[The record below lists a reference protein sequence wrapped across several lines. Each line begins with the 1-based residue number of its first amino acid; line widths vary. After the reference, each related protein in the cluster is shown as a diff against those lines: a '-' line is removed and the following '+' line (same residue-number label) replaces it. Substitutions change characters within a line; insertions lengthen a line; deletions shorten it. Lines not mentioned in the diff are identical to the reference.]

1 MRYVFSMDKIDN
13 DNYMLKSWCTKD
25 ITEPDEQWYI
35 FKIFKKDWIHKP
47 YPFEKQNSIIEKKK
61 QYFWK
66 FIPETELIKNDD
78 GSYYIKQKFI
88 KWKLVKF
95 VDVNQ
100 LNGQTLSD
108 LLELLKWYIAYCKDE
123 WVEMDIL
130 WCQQDINVS
139 VSIRERRLL
148 FYTRLLNSFLSSTN
162 IMISD
167 DGKVY
172 MIDVCDTMPLKLD
185 RKVNKIKNTVRLAI
199 MELWIKKT
207 ILKLRFLINIKNR
220 ELLSLLSW

>member
-1 MRYVFSMDKIDN
+1 MDKIDN
-13 DNYMLKSWCTKD
+13 YTLRAWCTKD

-35 FKIFKKDWIHKP
+35 FKIFKIDWIHKP

-78 GSYYIKQKFI
+78 DSYYIKQKFI
-88 KWKLVKF
+88 RWRLIKF

-100 LNGQTLSD
+100 LNQQTLSD

-123 WVEMDIL
+123 WIEMDIF
-130 WCQQDINVS
+130 WYQQDINAS
-139 VSIRERRLL
+139 MNIWERRIL

-172 MIDVCDTMPLKLD
+172 MIDVCDTIPIYKWKSKIEKLKS
-185 RKVNKIKNTVRLAI
+185 IVRNAI
-199 MELWIKKT
+199 ISLWIKKT
-207 ILKLRFLINIKNR
+207 IFKIQLLINRKR
-220 ELLSLLSW
+220 EELIDVLS